1 MDGEKAQLEKRLD
14 FEEGGLRVSVL
25 ATPGL
30 PLRITHTL
38 ARTEQPRSRV
48 RRLLVFLALAGFV
61 FHATTRVFKHAGDEV
76 AFRGQSHG
84 FVHQGKVEHGL
95 HGKKAEEL
103 FLTIPNEASALSV
116 ARQYATK
123 AHRAGSSGDLT
134 TAKDFLSLLQTEL
147 SISQPASFPLFPA
160 GTDASRN
167 ATLSIPTLT
176 EPNAWIDVY
185 YPIMNTPLDRSLQIL
200 GEDGETVEWSAELEE
215 VPDEEDRDAWEARDE
230 VPAFHGFSGGGEV
243 EGKLVYVNYGTK
255 ADYDALVE
263 KGVNL
268 TGAIAIARYGANLR
282 GLKIKGAEELG
293 AVGCLIYSDPRDD
306 GSVIVENG
314 YKAYPYGPAR
324 NPNSVQRGSVQ
335 YVQLYPGDPTT
346 PGYPAYE
353 NSTRTDGENIP
364 LIPSIPISWANAK
377 VLLKEIEEGGP
388 NRTVKLVN
396 HVNNTVMPI
405 WNTMGVIP
413 GHLTDEVIVVGNH
426 RDAWVLGAVDPTS
439 GTASVAEIIRGFG
452 VLLKAGWKPTR
463 TIVFASW
470 DAEEYGLVGSTEWG
484 EDFKDWIDEHVVAYL
499 NLDVS
504 VGGSRFEA
512 QGSPSLA
519 HFVRSTAQEIT
530 HPTDPTRTLWDA
542 RTDNGPYY
550 QPGDDLV
557 HAQADERMRTAEGSI
572 GVGYLGSGSDF
583 TVFLQHI
590 GVASTNYGF
599 GGGPGDAVYHYHS
612 IFDSVRWLELYGD
625 PGFTRHVAIAKHL
638 GLQVLRMADS
648 TILPFNTTH
657 YAFELEA
664 QLEKVELLADE
675 FAVTVD
681 FAPLRS
687 AIHGLQ
693 LASIE
698 LDKAKVKAEARLD
711 HLVGRWRRRVARKHW
726 LKKVWRKI
734 KGIFT
739 GHRDEYEGKGLLAG
753 HSCAEMHAGGNHG
766 PDIVHAHEREN
777 HGGAMLKYH
786 AHKHRRGPGRKFMK
800 AAREVQKINHKLA
813 SFERGFIVEDGFV
826 GREWYKNIAIA
837 PGKWLGYGA
846 TPLPAL
852 TEAIT
857 IEGNATLATAE
868 ADRLQQAVALIA
880 KSLQV

>member
-1 MDGEKAQLEKRLD
+1 MDGEKAQQRTDLEK
-14 FEEGGLRVSVL
+14 GGLRVSESALVS
-25 ATPGL
+25 ATP
-30 PLRITHTL
+30 PLGPTRNL
-38 ARTEQPRSRV
+38 ASVSRTERPRGGV
-48 RRLLVFLALAGFV
+48 RRLLVLLAIAGFV
-61 FHATTRVFKHAGDEV
+61 FHATTRVLKHAEDGV
-76 AFRGQSHG
+76 TFRRQSHA
-84 FVHQGKVEHGL
+84 FVYSGNAEHGL
-95 HGKKAEEL
+95 YGKKAEDL
-103 FLTIPNEASALSV
+103 SLTIPNEASALAV

-123 AHRAGSSGDLT
+123 AHRAGSSGDLR

-147 SISQPASFPLFPA
+147 SIPPPAALPIFPA

-215 VPDEEDRDAWEARDE
+215 VPDEADEDAWGARDE
-230 VPAFHGFSGGGEV
+230 VPAFHGFSRGGEV

-255 ADYDALVE
+255 TDYDALVE

-268 TGAIAIARYGANLR
+268 TGTIAIARAGVNLR
-282 GLKIKGAEELG
+282 GMKIKRAEELG
-293 AVGCLIYSDPRDD
+293 AVGCLIYTDPRDD
-306 GSVIVENG
+306 GSVSVENG
-314 YKAYPYGPAR
+314 YKAYPHGPAR
-324 NPNSVQRGSVQ
+324 NPDSVERGSV
-335 YVQLYPGDPTT
+335 D
-346 PGYPAYE
+346 
-353 NSTRTDGENIP
+353 
-364 LIPSIPISWANAK
+364 IPISWANAK

-396 HVNNTVMPI
+396 HVNNTIMPI

-426 RDAWVLGAVDPTS
+426 RDAWVLGAGDPTS

-452 VLLKAGWKPTR
+452 VLLKAGWKPMR

-470 DAEEYGLVGSTEWG
+470 DAEEYGAVGSTEWG

-504 VGGSRFEA
+504 VLGSRFEA
-512 QGSPSLA
+512 QASPSLA

-550 QPGDDLV
+550 QPGDELV
-557 HAQADERMRTAEGSI
+557 HAQADERMKTAEGTI
-572 GVGYLGSGSDF
+572 GVGYFGSGSDF
-583 TVFLQHI
+583 IVFLQHI
-590 GVASTNYGF
+590 GVASTNYAFMGA
-599 GGGPGDAVYHYHS
+599 PGDAVYHLHS

-625 PGFTRHVAIAKHL
+625 PGFSRHVAMAKYL
-638 GLQVLRMADS
+638 GLQILRMADL

-657 YAFELEA
+657 YAFDLEA
-664 QLEKVELLADE
+664 QLERHVFRLLVELLADE
-675 FAVTVD
+675 FAITVD

-687 AIHGLQ
+687 TIHELQ

-711 HLVGRWRRRVARKHW
+711 HLVRRWHRRVARKQW

-734 KGIFT
+734 KGIFK
-739 GHRDEYEGKGLLAG
+739 GDRDDDSSEDDGKELLAG
-753 HSCAEMHAGGNHG
+753 RSCAKDMHA
-766 PDIVHAHEREN
+766 
-777 HGGAMLKYH
+777 GGAMLKDHTYMH
-786 AHKHRRGPGRKFMK
+786 MRVPGRKFAK

-813 SFERGFIVEDGFV
+813 SFERGFIVEDGLV

-837 PGKWLGYGA
+837 PAKLDGYA
-846 TPLPAL
+846 AAPLPAL

-868 ADRLQQAVALIA
+868 AERLQRAVALIA
-880 KSLQV
+880 KSLQI